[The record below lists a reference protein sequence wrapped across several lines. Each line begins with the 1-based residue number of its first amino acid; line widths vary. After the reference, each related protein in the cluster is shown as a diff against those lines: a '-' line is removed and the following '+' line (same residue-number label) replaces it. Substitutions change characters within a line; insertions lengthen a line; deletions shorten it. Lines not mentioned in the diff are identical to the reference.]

1 MGHDQPPLVGSVLHR
16 SHSNLDHLLYMW
28 LTRSHGSRLCAH
40 RPVLSSP
47 RRATTSSGNISKSLL
62 VNPKSAV
69 SSTLV
74 DARTKPHPA
83 CANTDMNDLS
93 ATAITQRPCVLAR
106 TPINK
111 HKPDTPLQLK
121 DFAMLL
127 HNNPDCTFY
136 SSKQKLYCRY

>member
-1 MGHDQPPLVGSVLHR
+1 MGQDQPPLVGSVLHR

-28 LTRSHGSRLCAH
+28 LTRSHGNRLCAH
-40 RPVLSSP
+40 RLVLSSPP
-47 RRATTSSGNISKSLL
+47 RRATTSSGNISNPLL

-83 CANTDMNDLS
+83 CANTDMIDLS
-93 ATAITQRPCVLAR
+93 ATAITQRPRVLAR

-111 HKPDTPLQLK
+111 HKPDTPLQPQVL
-121 DFAMLL
+121 AMLL
-127 HNNPDCTFY
+127 HNNPDCTFVE
-136 SSKQKLYCRY
+136 SLL